1 MNTEL
6 KIEYYLSQL
15 DRELQSLTVSERAE
29 IVTEIKSHIRESLA
43 SDNPKP
49 VDTILQDLGS
59 ARQVAERYLVSKG
72 KPPAPPKRTGRMFKW
87 LAIGTVGFFAL
98 IFFAGI
104 MAAIYLRPLVHVDKE
119 KGRVTLFGGL
129 IDVNE
134 QIGEVRVGDLVV
146 NNDMKESIRVHG
158 EENIAG
164 KNIHIIKIPFNT
176 ASIEVKHGT
185 SNHFAWSCKAASADQ
200 TVPEL
205 ATEIAAGVMTLNLDK
220 LNLAK
225 CEIELPLGLASQF
238 RGVNGHMK
246 VDFPFSDMDISID
259 NGKVNI
265 HPDPSKTYD
274 FEVRVKN
281 GLKDFFPRS
290 KEKDAV
296 KMKVSVVNG
305 MVKKE

>member
-1 MNTEL
+1 MNTET

-43 SDNPKP
+43 SESPKP
-49 VDTILQDLGS
+49 IDVLLHDLGS
-59 ARQVAERYLVSKG
+59 PRQVAERYLVSKG
-72 KPPAPPKRTGRMFKW
+72 KPQAPPKRTGRMFKW

-104 MAAIYLRPLVHVDKE
+104 MAAIYLRPLVHVDE
-119 KGRVTLFGGL
+119 AKGRVTLFGGL

-134 QIGEVRVGDLVV
+134 EIGEVRVGDLVV
-146 NNDMKESIRVHG
+146 NNDLKESVRVRG
-158 EENIAG
+158 EESMAG
-164 KNIHIIKIPFNT
+164 KNIHVINIPFNT

-185 SNHFAWSCKAASADQ
+185 TDQFSWSCKAASADETAPQLQ
-200 TVPEL
+200 TEV
-205 ATEIAAGVMTLNLDK
+205 TAGVMTLNLDK

-225 CEIELPLGLASQF
+225 CEIELPMGMASQF
-238 RGVNGHMK
+238 RGVNGHME
-246 VDFPFSDMDISID
+246 VDQPFSNMEIAID

-274 FEVRVKN
+274 FEVKVKN

-290 KEKDAV
+290 KQKDAV
-296 KMKVSVVNG
+296 KVKVSVVNG